1 MKRREFLRK
10 GLATGAAAGAVPSAM
25 ADVGWSAPDGPVRLG
40 FIGVGGR
47 GTSLLES
54 ALNLPDANI
63 LAVCDIAEENLK
75 DAQDLVEQSG
85 QTRPAGYGEHGY
97 SYREMLEEEDL
108 DGVVIATSWE
118 WHLPMAIDAMKAG
131 IPAAFEV
138 GPANSVDE
146 CWELV
151 RTYEETGV
159 PGMLLENYCFFRD
172 NMMVLNMVRQGLFGE
187 LVHCKCGYGHAL
199 QERLVLGKG
208 TGPNPLSSSNEVV
221 KGEGD
226 YRSMH
231 NQFRNGDLYPTHGVG
246 PIAKCLGIN
255 RGNRFSYLTSTAT
268 KARGMKDWAEENLP
282 EDHPRRDVDWK
293 QGDIVT
299 TTIKCQN
306 EETVVVTFDT
316 RLPRPHPL
324 TDFYMVQGT
333 DGIWSDEKGSV
344 YFEGRSSEHEW
355 ESIDKYRDEFEHP
368 LWERYLREEG
378 SGSGHGGTDFL
389 ELRVFVESVRH
400 GSPPPIDVYDAAA
413 WRAIAPLSE
422 ASIAK
427 GSQPVEFPDF
437 TNGQWMSSDPVFG
450 VTDEYYLSGS

>member
-10 GLATGAAAGAVPSAM
+10 GAATGVATGVAPSAV
-25 ADVGWSAPDGPVRLG
+25 ADVDWSAPDDTVRLG

-47 GTSLLES
+47 GTHLLGIT
-54 ALNLPDANI
+54 LDLPDVQISAI
-63 LAVCDIAEENLK
+63 CDIAEENLRE
-75 DAQDLVEQSG
+75 AQDLVEQSG
-85 QTRPAGYGEHGY
+85 QPRPAGYGEHDY
-97 SYREMLEEEDL
+97 SYRQMLEEEL
-108 DGVVIATSWE
+108 DGVVIATPWE
-118 WHLPMAIDAMKAG
+118 WHLQMAIDAMKAG

-151 RTYEETGV
+151 KTYEETGV
-159 PGMLLENYCFFRD
+159 PSMLLENLCFSRE

-187 LVHCKCGYGHAL
+187 LIHCTCGYAHDLRG
-199 QERLVLGKG
+199 RIVLGKG
-208 TGPNPLSSSNEVV
+208 TGPGA

-268 KARGMKDWAEENLP
+268 KSRGMRDWAEENLP
-282 EDHPRRDVDWK
+282 EDHPRREVDWK
-293 QGDIVT
+293 QEDVVT
-299 TTIKCQN
+299 TTIKCQDG
-306 EETVVVTFDT
+306 ETVVVTFDT
-316 RLPRPHPL
+316 RLPRPYSL
-324 TDFYMVQGT
+324 LYQVQGT
-333 DGIWSDEKGSV
+333 DGIWSDEKESV
-344 YFEGRSSEHEW
+344 YFEGRSPEHEW
-355 ESIDKYRDEFEHP
+355 ESIDKYRDEFEHS
-368 LWERYLREEG
+368 LWERYRRDEQMPKR
-378 SGSGHGGTDFL
+378 GHGGFDSL
-389 ELRVFVESVRH
+389 ELRVFVESVRQ

-413 WRAIAPLSE
+413 WRAIGPLSE

-437 TNGQWMSSDPVFG
+437 TNGQWMSNDPIFG
-450 VTDEYYLSGS
+450 LGGEYV